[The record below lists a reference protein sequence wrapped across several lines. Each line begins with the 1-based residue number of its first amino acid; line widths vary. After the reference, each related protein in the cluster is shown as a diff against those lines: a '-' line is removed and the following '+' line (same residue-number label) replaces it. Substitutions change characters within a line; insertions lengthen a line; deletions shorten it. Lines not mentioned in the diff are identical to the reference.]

1 MKRIIA
7 TILLAVM
14 VLVTSCGAEPPVLMD
29 FLGPQT
35 DGNDFGGVTIKINSD
50 TNSEA
55 EDDSGSKK
63 GFIGTVLRYDLET
76 TLGDAIMQRTEA
88 VKKALNVNIEYEWEV
103 DRETARM
110 KLMSGSWDADI
121 TSYTG
126 FGGMQ
131 DFAAAG
137 MLHPIADFDIIDLN
151 ETWKYGGPNVLE
163 GGMVNS
169 VPYSVQPVSW
179 PGWEPMECYALFY
192 NRDIGST
199 NGITDP
205 QEFYENQ
212 TWVCDTFE
220 SEYLAKV
227 NITSGSEKI
236 PCMATG
242 VDPLYYCLTYSNNVQ
257 YVEMGADGAFRVN
270 ATPPE
275 LIEALEEGRSW
286 LSEYADNFDLTA
298 GYWDHDNY
306 DDGYGYMTLA
316 SPGTIVTGS
325 LAYEVDFFS
334 GIMPFPCGPSVEY
347 GRWGQAIQ
355 RIEGFGI
362 PISSKEPEVAAHVIS
377 ELFEPF
383 DEYIGTL
390 EEYYSSMTFEEG
402 TYDTEIYTSLDDYS
416 KYDYTFAGGSDLMRG
431 VNNNLASVLRSS
443 KGVAEAIQSYSGQIT
458 VIAEKYILPNYDY
471 MYNNYYANLEN

>member
-1 MKRIIA
+1 MKRVIA

-14 VLVTSCGAEPPVLMD
+14 VLVTSCGAEPPVLLD

-35 DGNDFGGVTIKINSD
+35 DGNDFGGVEIIINSD
-50 TNSEA
+50 FNGEA
-55 EDDSGSKK
+55 EDDSGAKK
-63 GFIGTVLRYDLET
+63 GYLGTVLRYNLET
-76 TLGDAIMQRTEA
+76 TLGDAISQRTDA
-88 VKKALNVNIEYEWEV
+88 VESALNVTIKYEYEV

-110 KLMSGSWDADI
+110 KLMSGTWNADI

-131 DFAAAG
+131 DFAQAG
-137 MLHPIADFDIIDLN
+137 MLYPITDFDIIDLT

-163 GGMVNS
+163 GGMINS

-192 NRDIGST
+192 NRDIGDM

-205 QEFYENQ
+205 QEFYENE
-212 TWVCDTFE
+212 TWVWDTFE

-227 NITSGSEKI
+227 NISGGSERI
-236 PCMATG
+236 PCLATG
-242 VDPLYYCLTYSNNVQ
+242 IDPLYYCLSYSNNVQ

-275 LIEALEEGRSW
+275 LIEALSEGREW
-286 LSEYADNFDLTA
+286 VTNYADNMDLSA
-298 GYWDHDNY
+298 GYWDHDEYEEGN
-306 DDGYGYMTLA
+306 GYMTLA
-316 SPGTIVTGS
+316 SPSSIVTGS

-334 GIMPFPCGPSVEY
+334 GIMPFPCGPSAEY
-347 GRWGQAIQ
+347 GRWAQAIQ

-362 PISSKEPEVAAHVIS
+362 PVSSDEPEVAAHVIAN
-377 ELFEPF
+377 LFEPF

-390 EEYYSSMTFEEG
+390 EEYYSSMAFQAG

-431 VNNNLASVLRSS
+431 VNNSLAMVLRSS
-443 KGVAEAIQSYSGQIT
+443 KGVSEAVQAYVGQIT
-458 VIAEKYILPNYDY
+458 SIATTYILPNYDY
-471 MYNNYYANLEN
+471 MYNNYYSLLED